1 MIQKIAKLK
10 IPKMVSLASTIF
22 FSEKREAISNSFIPY
37 SVDFALSVIR
47 SKARNG
53 VKADTIHTVFSLAK
67 EAPHT
72 AGKTISTDNSHIP
85 ASYTHLTLPT
95 N

>member
-72 AGKTISTDNSHIP
+72 AGKTISTDTV
-85 ASYTHLTLPT
+85 SYTHLTLPT
-95 N
+95 TSRV

>member
-1 MIQKIAKLK
+1 MTDWDYDTENRKIK
-10 IPKMVSLASTIF
+10 IPRWSALPAQYF
-22 FSEKREAISNSFIPY
+22 YLKREAISNSFIPY

-67 EAPHT
+67 EAPHRR
-72 AGKTISTDNSHIP
+72 
-85 ASYTHLTLPT
+85 
-95 N
+95 

>member
-1 MIQKIAKLK
+1 MIQNIAKLK

-22 FSEKREAISNSFIPY
+22 FSEKREAISNAFIPY

-53 VKADTIHTVFSLAK
+53 VKAYTIHTVFSLAK

-72 AGKTISTDNSHIP
+72 AGKTISTDNSHI
-85 ASYTHLTLPT
+85 LFLMKGI
-95 N
+95 